1 MAKHKDKRPIA
12 ERVAADLRALV
23 MSGELEPGQ
32 QVPSNSALTEAYE
45 TSNVTIQRALNILK
59 DEELLEGRSG
69 SGVYVRA
76 DAAQIIT
83 PASYM
88 APSAPGEP
96 YRWVSEAAGREQ
108 RGSNKILRVAEVTPP
123 KRVAAALG
131 LDGNGKA
138 VLRSRIG
145 LLDDEPAELV
155 NSYYPVELAR
165 DTRLADRRRIPGGS
179 PTLLADMGFPPREQ
193 ADEVTARKATQE
205 EHALLE
211 LPDDVPVLEVFRI
224 VYSDDRRV
232 IEVSDVVKPGHIYKL
247 GYHLPVS

>member
-1 MAKHKDKRPIA
+1 MVKHKDKRPIA
-12 ERVAADLRALV
+12 ERVAADIRALV

-32 QVPSNSALTEAYE
+32 QVPSNSELTEAHG
-45 TSNVTIQRALNILK
+45 TSNVTIQRALNLLK

-96 YRWVSEAAGREQ
+96 YRWISEATGREQ

-123 KRVAAALG
+123 KRVLAALG

-138 VLRSRIG
+138 VLRSRVG

-165 DTRLADRRRIPGGS
+165 DTRLTDRRRIPGGS
-179 PTLLADMGFPPREQ
+179 PTLLAEMGLPPREQ
-193 ADEVTARKATQE
+193 ADQVTARKATQE
-205 EHALLE
+205 EHLLLE
-211 LPDDVPVLEVFRI
+211 LPDDVPVLEIFRI
-224 VYSDDRRV
+224 VYSNDHRV

-247 GYHLPVS
+247 GYHLPVH